1 MKRIATLCIAL
12 SLSSMAQASAS
23 VDALFDGARQYLNDG
38 RSTYSQ
44 GYFAGAVI
52 ARGYDSPACLD
63 GKQTKVILT
72 GVASILV
79 SSPDLRNSVAPA
91 PIIDHVLLQAFP
103 CKVK

>member
-1 MKRIATLCIAL
+1 
-12 SLSSMAQASAS
+12 MAHASAS

-63 GKQTKVILT
+63 GKQTKIILT
-72 GVASILV
+72 SVAAVLLN
-79 SSPDLRNSVAPA
+79 SPDLRDSVAPA
-91 PIIDHVLLQAFP
+91 LVIDHALLQAFP